1 MQFSRMVPELM
12 VLSFFL
18 SPPVLFPSVSIPPP
32 KRKKEKKKPKGKG
45 LGKNTDLCVLHLEMQ
60 CDHIALPVVMLLLWS
75 FSAAGGQLSCNEGVF
90 PLLC

>member
-32 KRKKEKKKPKGKG
+32 KRKTKKTKRERE
-45 LGKNTDLCVLHLEMQ
+45 GKNTDLCVLHLEMQ

-90 PLLC
+90 PPLC